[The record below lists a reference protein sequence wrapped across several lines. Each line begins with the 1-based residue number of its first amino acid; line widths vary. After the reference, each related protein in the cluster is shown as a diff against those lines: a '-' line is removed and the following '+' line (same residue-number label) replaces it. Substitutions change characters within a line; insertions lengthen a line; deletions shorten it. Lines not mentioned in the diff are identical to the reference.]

1 MPEFC
6 AGTYPY
12 AKRQAIAD
20 AVQAGLLPHTQQ
32 TEGDSTI
39 RGAVTVIVR
48 VVAPQ
53 TEVGAEGPCICGQ
66 WATVHI
72 PECPVAIRYRQM
84 RDNLRDTPP
93 EVARGCATKVDV

>member
-20 AVQAGLLPHTQQ
+20 AVQAVLLPHTQQ

-48 VVAPQ
+48 VTPPGMVYYDEVA
-53 TEVGAEGPCICGQ
+53 GIGDAEWDALTHLKLSPPSEI
-66 WATVHI
+66 A
-72 PECPVAIRYRQM
+72 
-84 RDNLRDTPP
+84 P
-93 EVARGCATKVDV
+93 EVARGCAMKVEP

>member
-1 MPEFC
+1 MPEFV

-20 AVQAGLLPHTQQ
+20 AVQAGLLPHAQQ
-32 TEGDSTI
+32 TEGDGAI
-39 RGAVTVIVR
+39 RGAVTVLIR

-53 TEVGAEGPCICGQ
+53 TEVA
-66 WATVHI
+66 
-72 PECPVAIRYRQM
+72 
-84 RDNLRDTPP
+84 P